1 MSQPQYI
8 DILFDENTGETIIKL
23 EGLADDLCEAT
34 AKKVMKQLGITD
46 AKVVKTESL
55 QAGGGGDR
63 SESIHRG

>member
-34 AKKVMKQLGITD
+34 AQKVMKQLGITD
-46 AKVVKTESL
+46 AKVIKTASHE
-55 QAGGGGDR
+55 GGDGAKR
-63 SESIHRG
+63 TQSIG